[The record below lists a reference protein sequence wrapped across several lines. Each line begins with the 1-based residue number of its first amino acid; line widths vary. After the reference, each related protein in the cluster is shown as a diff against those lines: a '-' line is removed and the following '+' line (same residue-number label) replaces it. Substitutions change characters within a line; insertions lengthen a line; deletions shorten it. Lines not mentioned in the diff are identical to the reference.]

1 MAAITKDQILEAIG
15 NMTVIE
21 ISELVKAMEEKF
33 GVSAAP
39 VAVAGAVAQGG
50 GAAQGA
56 AGAAEEK
63 DEFDV
68 ILVNGGTVRGTGMSL
83 SSKIARISYLST
95 QCSIASAGFMTRKPW
110 RSSLYS
116 MSILKT
122 SSSSEPRPIG
132 RITSAS
138 SSSSKFKVLTLK

>member
-68 ILVNGGTVRGTGMSL
+68 ILVNGGAQ
-83 SSKIARISYLST
+83 KIAVIKEVRTITGLGLKEAKDLVDAGNKPVKEGVSKADAD
-95 QCSIASAGFMTRKPW
+95 SIKEKLEAAGATVE
-110 RSSLYS
+110 
-116 MSILKT
+116 LK
-122 SSSSEPRPIG
+122 
-132 RITSAS
+132 
-138 SSSSKFKVLTLK
+138 